1 MNYLLSRMV
10 GGAYVI
16 AVEDTYTWDVT
27 SYTNVYVLQ
36 RNGQTIL
43 IDAGL
48 KQYQPA
54 ILAALGEI
62 GVTPAQVTHILLTH
76 GHHDHVEGAA
86 CFGQAQKFVHT
97 ADLPFLSAP
106 LAAQFTAYTPVA
118 DGLRLTAGGLHDFE
132 ISFVNTHSPGSVAI
146 YDHITKAL
154 FVGDFFCYFGEALPA
169 GELVTDSDYIRRGSC
184 QYVAAQAAA
193 GGTEFASFITG
204 LGRLRAYQPDF
215 FCTGHGVVLRDDIQD
230 FINQLWLSGTQT
242 GRDKKMKWEE
252 F

>member
-1 MNYLLSRMV
+1 MNYLLSRMAD
-10 GGAYVI
+10 GAYVI
-16 AVEDTYTWDVT
+16 AVEDTYTWDVP
-27 SYTNVYVLQ
+27 SYTNLYVLQ

-54 ILAALGEI
+54 IIAALAEI

-76 GHHDHVEGAA
+76 GHHDHVEGAE
-86 CFGQAQKFVHT
+86 CFGQARKFVH
-97 ADLPFLSAP
+97 ADDLPFLPAP
-106 LAAQFTAYTPVA
+106 LASQFAAYAPLA
-118 DGLRLTAGGLHDFE
+118 DGFRLTAAGLSDFA
-132 ISFVNTHSPGSVAI
+132 IIFVNTHSPGSVAI

-169 GELVTDSDYIRRGSC
+169 GELVSASDYIRRGSC
-184 QYVAAQAAA
+184 QYVAGQAAA

-230 FINQLWLSGTQT
+230 FINQLWLSGTRNRQ
-242 GRDKKMKWEE
+242 G
-252 F
+252 